1 MWYALVDLLHR
12 STLYSKSRPRPDT
25 VCTRSTDTAPLLV
38 SSHVCTLFGL
48 FLVYERPILYIWSAL
63 VWSAFT
69 AVERLAA
76 ISSGDFGTGFI
87 HLLFPTAIFPRSD
100 VSPVSGDVRSG
111 EIRRLITR
119 PILHWTTNYVQAHIE
134 IVCPILPKM
143 NLRHSNLG
151 VSAAVWLIVDGS
163 CRPQRQP
170 FNGLNCPCLGLH
182 RNADPCKDLQ
192 PHRMW
197 IFVIFKA
204 QSSPSFEQTY

>member
-69 AVERLAA
+69 AVEQLAA

-87 HLLFPTAIFPRSD
+87 HLLFPTAIFPGSD
-100 VSPVSGDVRSG
+100 VSPVSGDVQSG

-119 PILHWTTNYVQAHIE
+119 PILHWTTNYVQE
-134 IVCPILPKM
+134 GKLESRPTVTRLSLGCLILV
-143 NLRHSNLG
+143 RS
-151 VSAAVWLIVDGS
+151 LI
-163 CRPQRQP
+163 
-170 FNGLNCPCLGLH
+170 
-182 RNADPCKDLQ
+182 
-192 PHRMW
+192 
-197 IFVIFKA
+197 
-204 QSSPSFEQTY
+204 